1 MEATSTGAKEPNHLH
16 GKKVKYVSR
25 NVKKKTEFIGIE
37 LGEGGCGRDVINPQ

>member
-25 NVKKKTEFIGIE
+25 NVKKKKKQSLLVSNSERVVV
-37 LGEGGCGRDVINPQ
+37 GGT